1 MRRFAVWLLPA
12 ALAALGGCGGG
23 AGYAPV
29 SGHVKFNG
37 KPAANVMVTFQPL
50 AKAAGGDAGGV
61 GSFATTDADGR
72 YELEV
77 MSEKPQKGA
86 LVGKH
91 RVRIATPPPKGDG
104 GAADSDA
111 AAETGK
117 KKKGFADPIPA
128 RYNVEST
135 LDFDVPSGGTD
146 KADFDL
152 KSP

>member
-1 MRRFAVWLLPA
+1 MRRFAICLLPA

-23 AGYAPV
+23 TGYAPV
-29 SGHVKFNG
+29 SGRVMFNN
-37 KPAANVMVTFQPL
+37 KPAAGVMVTFQPL
-50 AKAAGGDAGGV
+50 AKAAGADAGGV

-86 LVGKH
+86 LVGTH
-91 RVRIATPPPKGDG
+91 RVRIATPPPKGEG
-104 GAADSDA
+104 GAADADSA
-111 AAETGK
+111 AGDGK
-117 KKKGFADPIPA
+117 KKRFTDPIPP
-128 RYNVEST
+128 RFNVEST
-135 LDFDVPSGGTD
+135 LDFDVPAGGTD